1 LLPLLLL
8 APEAQEEED
17 DDPLQQWQCNRVLE
31 QQRCNRVFELDTNHP
46 CNESSSP
53 ASQKEVMGSSYI

>member
-17 DDPLQQWQCNRVLE
+17 DDPLQQWQRNRVL
-31 QQRCNRVFELDTNHP
+31 ELDTNHP
-46 CNESSSP
+46 CNGSSSP
-53 ASQKEVMGSSYI
+53 ASQKEVMGRSYI